1 MNDAVAN
8 DAGADH
14 DRVGSGREGARLR
27 LVRQEITS
35 YHTLRVG
42 KRRLALRR

>member
-1 MNDAVAN
+1 MLLPTMPAPITTAR
-8 DAGADH
+8 G
-14 DRVGSGREGARLR
+14 GGREGAGLR

-35 YHTLRVG
+35 YHTLWVG